1 VTSRQSASEADKL
14 VRRYLAQLDAALRGV
29 DASRKEEIRA
39 EVHRHIEQGRT
50 GLDRDDA
57 ASVRA
62 LLSRVGDPAA
72 IALAPA
78 ANMAVCTATPSSLV
92 CGSRA
97 TIEYVTVSPPDSGR
111 ACCPRGR
118 QDCHQAVAASRHIGQ
133 KTCGDGTETEWRADG
148 SGRGSMPGGPTAFS
162 RIAAPS

>member
-1 VTSRQSASEADKL
+1 MHHSPVIADAAIGGDHTH
-14 VRRYLAQLDAALRGV
+14 LAQQRSLINRLRLGQR
-29 DASRKEEIRA
+29 SLGRRA
-39 EVHRHIEQGRT
+39 R
-50 GLDRDDA
+50 LDRIHPARPVGRLRDGLGGHVPTA
-57 ASVRA
+57 ARA
-62 LLSRVGDPAA
+62 QGT
-72 IALAPA
+72 LAPA